1 MSYKD
6 VVWMP
11 ADDLLFSSSFLGLG
25 EAPYEGI
32 VAAIARWYYRRFI
45 VTQQF
50 RAAYVIVAEQ
60 AGIRFW
66 RGVRLA
72 VIGRMAVKKDM
83 RKGRLKRATT
93 NTRQIGLALDA
104 VAAYGRG
111 IIRGV
116 MSYTHTKSRWIV
128 SAEPKWS
135 FSDPTDIES
144 WDVDGLIVQTFSR
157 EFEKRVIK
165 LGLPAINVSNFCEGE
180 MHLPSVL
187 PDDDAVAVMAADY
200 LISLGFRQL
209 AYCWGGSTQYGRLRA
224 EGFRRRAAES
234 HVQVHECNA
243 AKTRLDN
250 WIPGLPKP
258 IGVLGCN
265 DDWAHRILN
274 AARQQSIKVPDEM
287 AVLGVDNDELFNAL
301 VTPSLSSVALPT
313 EQIGH
318 EAASQLDRLM
328 NGEKLEPRVTLL
340 PPVRIVPRASTD
352 VLSIED
358 EDIVLAVRFIREH
371 ASEPLQVDDVLD
383 HVPLSRRSLERRFHL
398 LVRHSITDEIRQAHV
413 NRAKDLLV
421 NTDLAMSQV
430 ATASG
435 FTTATRLGIVFHKE
449 VGQSPTEFRR
459 RTRVMRHS
467 NA

>member
-1 MSYKD
+1 
-6 VVWMP
+6 
-11 ADDLLFSSSFLGLG
+11 
-25 EAPYEGI
+25 
-32 VAAIARWYYRRFI
+32 
-45 VTQQF
+45 
-50 RAAYVIVAEQ
+50 
-60 AGIRFW
+60 
-66 RGVRLA
+66 
-72 VIGRMAVKKDM
+72 M
-83 RKGRLKRATT
+83 RKTKVQKAGAESRR
-93 NTRQIGLALDA
+93 IGLALDA

-116 MSYTHTKSRWIV
+116 MSYTHTHSRWTV
-128 SAEPKWS
+128 TAEPQWS
-135 FSDPTDIES
+135 FSGPIDIEN

-165 LGLPAINVSNFCEGE
+165 LGLPATNVSNFCEGE
-180 MHLPSVL
+180 MHLPSIL

-209 AYCWGGSTQYGRLRA
+209 AYCWNGSTQYGRLRL
-224 EGFRRRAAES
+224 EGFRRRASES
-234 HVQVHECNA
+234 QIQVHECNA
-243 AKTRLDN
+243 ATDRLDQ
-250 WIPGLPKP
+250 WILALPKP

-274 AARQQSIKVPDEM
+274 VARQQGIKVPDQM

-313 EQIGH
+313 EQIGY
-318 EAASQLDRLM
+318 EAAAQLDRLM
-328 NGEKLEPRVTLL
+328 DGEKLGRNLTLL
-340 PPVRIVPRASTD
+340 PPVRVVPRASTD

-371 ASEPLQVDDVLD
+371 AAEPLQVDDVLD
-383 HVPLSRRSLERRFHL
+383 HVPLSRRSLERRFQQ
-398 LVRHSITDEIRQAHV
+398 LVRHSITDEIRQAHIQ
-413 NRAKDLLV
+413 RAKDLLA

-449 VGQSPTEFRR
+449 VGESPTEFRR
-459 RTRVMRHS
+459 RTRVTRRSAM
-467 NA
+467 

>member
-1 MSYKD
+1 
-6 VVWMP
+6 
-11 ADDLLFSSSFLGLG
+11 
-25 EAPYEGI
+25 
-32 VAAIARWYYRRFI
+32 
-45 VTQQF
+45 
-50 RAAYVIVAEQ
+50 
-60 AGIRFW
+60 
-66 RGVRLA
+66 
-72 VIGRMAVKKDM
+72 MAVQKDM
-83 RKGRLKRATT
+83 RKRRPEKATT
-93 NTRQIGLALDA
+93 SSRRIGLALDA

-116 MSYTHTKSRWIV
+116 MAFTHTKSRWIV
-128 SAEPKWS
+128 SAEPQWS
-135 FSDPTDIES
+135 FSDTTDIER

-165 LGLPAINVSNFCEGE
+165 LGLPATNVSNFCEGE
-180 MHLPSVL
+180 MHLPSVV

-209 AYCWGGSTQYGRLRA
+209 AYCWGGSTQYGRFRL

-234 HVQVHECNA
+234 GIRVHECNA
-243 AKTRLDN
+243 ATTRLDN
-250 WIPGLPKP
+250 WILGLPKP

-274 AARQQSIKVPDEM
+274 AARQQSIRVPDEL

-313 EQIGH
+313 EQIGY
-318 EAASQLDRLM
+318 EAALQLDRLM
-328 NGEKLEPRVTLL
+328 NGEKLESRVTLL

-383 HVPLSRRSLERRFHL
+383 HVPLSRRSLERRFQQ
-398 LVRHSITDEIRQAHV
+398 LVRHSITDEIRQAHI

-459 RTRVMRHS
+459 RTRVMRRS